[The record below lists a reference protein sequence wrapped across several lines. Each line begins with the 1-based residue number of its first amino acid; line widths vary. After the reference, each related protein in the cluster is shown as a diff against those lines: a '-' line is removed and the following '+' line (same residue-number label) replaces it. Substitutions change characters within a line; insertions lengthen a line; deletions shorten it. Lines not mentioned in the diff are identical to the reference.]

1 MENVMNRQPQTTENY
16 TDSVNFSQEAL
27 RTQNSDKD
35 QMEEKTWDGPLGQVT
50 RETETQHSYTQP
62 EAEPR
67 SEGDQQ
73 QPDMQ
78 PQPERPDTGTPQPMG
93 SPDEVMPQTQEP
105 TIIQNPAAEYDSQDD
120 ENDEMDSEELEEDV
134 VEHSERGNM
143 NDMRGYNEPK
153 SRDSEFYK

>member
-78 PQPERPDTGTPQPMG
+78 PQPEGPDTGTPQPMG

>member
-78 PQPERPDTGTPQPMG
+78 PQPEGPDTGTPQPMG
-93 SPDEVMPQTQEP
+93 NPDEVMPQTQEP
-105 TIIQNPAAEYDSQDD
+105 TIIQNPAAEYDSQVD
-120 ENDEMDSEELEEDV
+120 ENDEMDSEDLEEDV
-134 VEHSERGNM
+134 VEHSEKGNM

-153 SRDSEFYK
+153 SKESEYYK